1 MKGALV
7 ELDDGSL
14 VSVRVRFDT
23 PDPSTPEA
31 MAVTLTRILEDVG
44 HEGPVGVGFPAVV
57 IDGVVH
63 TANNID
69 ESWIGVDGKSLFE
82 EATGRDIRIIN
93 DADAAAVCE
102 ARYGAARGVRG
113 VVLVITFGTGI
124 GSGFLFDGELVPNV
138 QLGDL
143 ELEGHIPAETY
154 FSGAAKDESDLSWE
168 EWGGRADRF
177 LRHLMDLFA
186 PRLIV
191 VGGGMGK
198 RWGKWAHTV
207 DGSVPVAPAQWGNN
221 AGIVGA
227 ATLVA

>member
-7 ELDDGSL
+7 DLEDGSL
-14 VSVRVRFDT
+14 VSERVRYKT
-23 PDPSTPEA
+23 PDPSTPK
-31 MAVTLTRILEDVG
+31 AVALTLTRLLDEIG

-69 ESWIGVDGKSLFE
+69 DSWIGVDGKALFE
-82 EATGRDIRIIN
+82 EATGREIRMVN
-93 DADAAAVCE
+93 DADAAAICE
-102 ARYGAARGVRG
+102 ARYGAARGVAG

-124 GSGFLFDGELVPNV
+124 GSGLLLDGELVPNT

-143 ELEGHIPAETY
+143 ELDGHSPAESY
-154 FSGAAKDESDLSWE
+154 FSGAAKDDAGLSWE
-168 EWGGRADRF
+168 EWGERAHRY
-177 LRHLMDLFA
+177 LRHLMVLFS

-198 RWGKWAHTV
+198 RWDKWSHLV
-207 DGSVPVAPAQWGNN
+207 DESVPVAAAESGNN

-227 ATLVA
+227 ATLVL

>member
-7 ELDDGSL
+7 DLEDGSL
-14 VSVRVRFDT
+14 VGERIRFET

-31 MAVTLTRILEDVG
+31 MAEVFAKILDELD
-44 HEGPVGVGFPAVV
+44 HPGPIGVGFPAVV
-57 IDGVVH
+57 VDGVVW

-69 ESWIGVDGKSLFE
+69 DNWIGVDGRTLFQ
-82 EATGRDIRIIN
+82 EASGREITMIN

-102 ARYGAARGVRG
+102 ARYGAARGIEG

-124 GSGFLFDGELVPNV
+124 GSGMLLDGALVPNT

-143 ELEGHIPAETY
+143 EFEGHRPAESY
-154 FSGAAKDESDLSWE
+154 FSGAVKDDEDLTWE
-168 EWGGRADRF
+168 EWGDRADRF
-177 LRHLMDLFA
+177 LRHLMVLFS

-191 VGGGMGK
+191 VGGGMAK
-198 RWGKWAHTV
+198 RWGKWSHRIS
-207 DGSVPVAPAQWGNN
+207 GPVPVVAAEWGNN

-227 ATLVA
+227 ATLVG